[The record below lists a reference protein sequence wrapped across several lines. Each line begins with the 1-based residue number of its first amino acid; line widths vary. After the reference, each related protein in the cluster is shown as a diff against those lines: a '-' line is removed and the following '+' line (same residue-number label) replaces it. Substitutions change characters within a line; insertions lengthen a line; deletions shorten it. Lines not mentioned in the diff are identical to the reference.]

1 MDVGAILI
9 FAIPVAITIVL
20 AFVFLAKRN
29 AFARALCIVFQ
40 LFAYAFLY
48 SIQQY
53 FLSQLIEPFV
63 ALLAGWT
70 GLFVL
75 VVLFIET
82 IVWIIETIQ
91 NW

>member
-29 AFARALCIVFQ
+29 DIARALCIIFQ
-40 LFAYAFLY
+40 LFSLATLV

-53 FLSQLIEPFV
+53 LLSQQIEPFIG
-63 ALLAGWT
+63 LLASWT
-70 GLFVL
+70 SLL
-75 VVLFIET
+75 ITVVLFIEL
-82 IVWIIETIQ
+82 IAWVIEKL
-91 NW
+91 